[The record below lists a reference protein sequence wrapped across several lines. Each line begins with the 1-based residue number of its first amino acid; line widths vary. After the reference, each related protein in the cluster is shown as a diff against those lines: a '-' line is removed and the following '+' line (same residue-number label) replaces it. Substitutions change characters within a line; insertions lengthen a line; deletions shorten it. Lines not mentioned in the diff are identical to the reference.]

1 MIIRL
6 STINGVTGN
15 GGYKLGVKALITKIK
30 LRNTM
35 IIREIRERR
44 QRENKNDCNGLLLAS
59 VLSPC
64 PFIIGASPW

>member
-30 LRNTM
+30 FRDTM
-35 IIREIRERR
+35 IIRERLERER
-44 QRENKNDCNGLLLAS
+44 E
-59 VLSPC
+59 
-64 PFIIGASPW
+64 

>member
-30 LRNTM
+30 LRDTM
-35 IIREIRERR
+35 IIKERLERE
-44 QRENKNDCNGLLLAS
+44 
-59 VLSPC
+59 
-64 PFIIGASPW
+64 